1 MFRRAR
7 LLSLMILL
15 CLLTIQSQARSG
27 EDLATMLKLLDQ
39 DKLSALSEAKLL
51 RETNATNT
59 QQAALFDFGYGLML
73 VKFGRWQE
81 AADVLKPFV
90 EQRPQVYRARL
101 LLVRAYV
108 ELDKFD
114 DAINEFEKLLDKL
127 PTEAE
132 VAEDVAR
139 TTGIFVAYLEQAR
152 SDDCPEELR
161 KRIAQSAETKLPEAL
176 KQKYKE
182 GMSFVE
188 TQVAKLNNEIVRITE
203 KAEEEAESKI
213 ASELESA
220 ERLKS
225 EADAKAEELKS
236 REKLR
241 TEKLDKLKSD
251 LQKLEL
257 ATASNIA
264 SLNALDRQ
272 VHLMNQMQQNLVVE
286 VVKED
291 SKGNPIRRREI
302 TDQVQYNRLGRDIAN
317 GLVERRTLEGQS
329 RTLVDSYRQ
338 LQSQA
343 SGLMSQ
349 KEVDEMFTKSKMSD
363 LNKAAESKQKKAER
377 EAERKSKKT
386 SAAARGLQNKI
397 KSYSTYD
404 SLDIAGNKEYLAGIS
419 KRYLTQN

>member
-1 MFRRAR
+1 MFRHAR
-7 LLSLMILL
+7 LFSLLFVLSLFTLQ
-15 CLLTIQSQARSG
+15 CQAGGG
-27 EDLATMLKLLDQ
+27 EDLAAMLKLLDQ
-39 DKLSALSEAKLL
+39 DKLSALSEAKQL
-51 RETNATNT
+51 RETNATNS

-73 VKFGRWQE
+73 IKFGRWQE
-81 AADVLKPFV
+81 SVDVYKPFV

-114 DAINEFEKLLDKL
+114 DAVNEFEKLLDKL
-127 PTEAE
+127 PTETDL
-132 VAEDVAR
+132 AEDVAR

-152 SDDCPEELR
+152 ADDCPEELR
-161 KRIAQSAETKLPEAL
+161 KRIAQSAEAKLPEAL
-176 KQKYKE
+176 KVKYKE
-182 GMSFVE
+182 GMTFVE

-203 KAEEEAESKI
+203 KAEEDAESKI

-220 ERLKS
+220 DRLKS

-236 REKLR
+236 REKDR
-241 TEKLDKLKSD
+241 TEKLEKLKSD

-257 ATASNIA
+257 ATSSNIA

-272 VHLMNQMQQNLVVE
+272 VNLMSLQQQNLVVD
-286 VVKED
+286 VVRED
-291 SKGNPIRRREI
+291 SNGNRIRRQEI
-302 TDQVQYNRLGRDIAN
+302 SDQALYNRLGREISN
-317 GLVERRTLEGQS
+317 GLLERRNLEVQS
-329 RTLVDSYRQ
+329 RTLMDSYRQ

-349 KEVDEMFTKSKMSD
+349 KELDEMFTKSKMSD

-377 EAERKSKKT
+377 DAERKSKKA
-386 SAAARGLQNKI
+386 SSAARGLQIKI
-397 KSYSTYD
+397 KNYSTYD

-419 KRYLTQN
+419 KRYLPQK